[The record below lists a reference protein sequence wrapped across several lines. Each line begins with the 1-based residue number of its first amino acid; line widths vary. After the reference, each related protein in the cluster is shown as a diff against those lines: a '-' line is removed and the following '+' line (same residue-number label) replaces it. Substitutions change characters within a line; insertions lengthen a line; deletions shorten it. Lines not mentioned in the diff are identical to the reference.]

1 MHSENV
7 MTQTLVAAVQ
17 LTSTP
22 DVASNLASIGSL
34 IERSADSG
42 ARLVVLPENVALMGR
57 KETDK
62 LEAAESDGSGPIQDF
77 LAEAAAKNRI
87 WLVGGTIPIRTPSGK
102 VYAASPVYDDSG
114 RRVARYDKI
123 HLFDVDVPGSREQ
136 YRESNTIEP
145 GNTPLVLDTPFGRLG
160 VAVCYELRFPE
171 LFRYLAAQGLD
182 ILALPSAFT
191 AATGKAHWD
200 VLVRARAV
208 ENLCYVVA
216 ANQGGAHP
224 NGRET
229 YGHSMV
235 VDPWGSVLAELEAE
249 PGVALAGLSLRRIEE
264 VRTTFPALRH
274 RRIGIDSAFS
284 DRGG

>member
-22 DVASNLASIGSL
+22 NVASNLASIGSL

-160 VAVCYELRFPE
+160 VAVCYDLRFPE

-235 VDPWGSVLAELEAE
+235 VDPWGSVLAQLGTE
-249 PGVALAGLSLRRIEE
+249 PGVALAEVSLRRIEE
-264 VRTTFPALRH
+264 VRTTFPSLRH
-274 RRIGIDSAFS
+274 RRIGVDRTFSA
-284 DRGG
+284 RAG

>member
-160 VAVCYELRFPE
+160 VAVCYDLRFPE

>member
-1 MHSENV
+1 MPGEND

-17 LTSTP
+17 LASTP
-22 DVASNLASIGSL
+22 DVATNLALIEPL
-34 IERSADSG
+34 IERAADSG

-62 LEAAESDGSGPIQDF
+62 LEAAETDGSGPIQDF
-77 LAEAAAKNRI
+77 LAEVAAKNRI
-87 WLVGGTIPIRTPSGK
+87 WLVGGTVPIRAPSGK

-145 GNTPLVLDTPFGRLG
+145 GGAPLVLDTPFGRLG
-160 VAVCYELRFPE
+160 VAICYDLRFPE
-171 LFRYLAAQGLD
+171 LFRHLAGQGLD

-191 AATGKAHWD
+191 ANTGRAHWD
-200 VLVRARAV
+200 LLVRARAV

-229 YGHSMV
+229 HGHSMV
-235 VDPWGSVLAELEAE
+235 VDPWGSVLAELDTE
-249 PGVALAGLSLRRIEE
+249 PGVAVADVSLRRIEE
-264 VRTTFPALRH
+264 VRTAFPALSH
-274 RRIGIDSAFS
+274 RRFGIDGLLS
-284 DRGG
+284 DRAG

>member
-1 MHSENV
+1 

-160 VAVCYELRFPE
+160 VAVCYDLRFPE

-216 ANQGGAHP
+216 ANQGGTHP

-235 VDPWGSVLAELEAE
+235 VDPWGSVLAQLDTE
-249 PGVALAGLSLRRIEE
+249 PGVVLAEVSRRRIEE

-274 RRIGIDSAFS
+274 RRIGIDGAFS
-284 DRGG
+284 DSAG

>member
-1 MHSENV
+1 

-17 LTSTP
+17 LTSAP
-22 DVASNLASIGSL
+22 DVATNLASVGSL
-34 IERSADSG
+34 IERAANSG

-62 LEAAESDGSGPIQDF
+62 LEAAETEGSGPIQDF
-77 LAEAAAKNRI
+77 LAEVATKNRI
-87 WLVGGTIPIRTPSGK
+87 WLVGGTIPIRAPSGK

-114 RRVARYDKI
+114 RQVARYDKI
-123 HLFDVDVPGSREQ
+123 HLFDVDVPGSHEQ

-145 GNTPLVLDTPFGRLG
+145 GDTPLVLDTPFGRLG
-160 VAVCYELRFPE
+160 VAICYDLRFPE

-216 ANQGGAHP
+216 ANQGGTHP

-229 YGHSMV
+229 HGHSMV
-235 VDPWGSVLAELEAE
+235 LDPWGSVLAQLGTE
-249 PGVALAGLSLRRIEE
+249 PGVALAEVSLRRIEE

-274 RRIGIDSAFS
+274 RRIGIDGAFS
-284 DRGG
+284 DSVG

>member
-1 MHSENV
+1 MPSENI
-7 MTQTLVAAVQ
+7 MTQTLIAAVQ

-22 DVASNLASIGSL
+22 DVATNLASVGSL
-34 IERSADSG
+34 IERAADSG
-42 ARLVVLPENVALMGR
+42 ARLVVLPENVALMGH

-62 LEAAESDGSGPIQDF
+62 LEVAETEGSGPIQDF
-77 LAEAAAKNRI
+77 LAEIAAKYRV
-87 WLVGGTIPIRTPSGK
+87 WLVGGTIPIRAPSGK
-102 VYAASPVYDDSG
+102 VYAASPVYDDEG

-145 GNTPLVLDTPFGRLG
+145 GDTTLVFDTPFGRLG
-160 VAVCYELRFPE
+160 VAVCYDLRFPE

-216 ANQGGAHP
+216 ANQGGTHP

-235 VDPWGSVLAELEAE
+235 VDPWGSVLAQLGTE
-249 PGVALAGLSLRRIEE
+249 PGVALAEVSLRRIEE

-274 RRIGIDSAFS
+274 RRIGIDGAFS
-284 DRGG
+284 DSAG